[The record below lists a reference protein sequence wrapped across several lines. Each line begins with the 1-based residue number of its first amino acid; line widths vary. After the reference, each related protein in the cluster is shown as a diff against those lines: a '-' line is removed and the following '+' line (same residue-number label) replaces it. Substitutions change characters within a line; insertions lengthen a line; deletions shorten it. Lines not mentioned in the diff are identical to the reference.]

1 MTTVDFGKTADDY
14 AKHRAGFPRALFD
27 RLGTMGIGLPSQ
39 RIVDLGTGTG
49 ALARAFAQRG
59 ALVTGIDPAEPLLE
73 QARRLASG
81 AGLSVDFR
89 SGRAEDTGLP
99 SATFDAVTAGQC
111 WHWFD
116 RAAAAREARRLLRRG
131 GALVIAHFDWIP
143 LAGGVVERTE
153 ALIERYN
160 PEQPK
165 LHLRF
170 GFGVGLYPQWLQDV
184 AGAGFEKIE
193 SFSFDTPVPYTHEGW
208 RGRIRASQGVGAMLA
223 PEVVQRFDAELA
235 AELTAHFPSEPMLIL
250 HRAFAVIG
258 RTAL

>member
-1 MTTVDFGKTADDY
+1 M
-14 AKHRAGFPRALFD
+14 
-27 RLGTMGIGLPSQ
+27 MGVGLPSQ

-59 ALVTGIDPAEPLLE
+59 SLVTGVDPAEPLLE

-143 LAGGVVERTE
+143 LAGDVVERTE

-170 GFGVGLYPQWLQDV
+170 GFGVGLYPQWLHDM

-193 SFSFDTPVPYTHEGW
+193 TFSFDTPVPYTHEGW
-208 RGRIRASQGVGAMLA
+208 RGRIRASQGVGAML
-223 PEVVQRFDAELA
+223 PPDVVQRFDAELA
-235 AELTAHFPSEPMLIL
+235 AELAAHFPSEPMLIL
-250 HRAFAVIG
+250 HRAFAVVG
-258 RTAL
+258 RGPL